1 MIALPIVEDAIIF
14 PRMTDLESP
23 PPQPSLTDDAV
34 GLQSE
39 ARRSS
44 WSSTDAIV
52 YALGVGAGADGRDLR
67 FTTENSA
74 GQEQRALPTMAVVVG
89 QRASVYRMLPRMD
102 WTKVIHA
109 EQTIELFAPLPA
121 QGELSNVARVAEVW
135 DKGTAAMLV
144 TECDADDAETGQL
157 LLRTRWAAFIRGA
170 GGWGGQRGPASD
182 WARPERAPDVVVS
195 ARTSPDQALV
205 YRLSGDRNRLHSDPA
220 FAARAGFDRPI
231 LHGLC
236 TYGFAGRA
244 LLEKVCHGDPDR
256 FGRMHGRFSAPVF
269 PGDELHTAIWTAA
282 DGRAVFETSTQDG
295 SVALTHGE
303 FSVRGSS
310 SHQPAAMPRN

>member
-1 MIALPIVEDAIIF
+1 MPELEP
-14 PRMTDLESP
+14 PR
-23 PPQPSLTDDAV
+23 PQPSLTDDAV

-39 ARRSS
+39 RRRSS

-52 YALGVGAGADGRDLR
+52 YALGVGAGADELR

-74 GQEQRALPTMAVVVG
+74 GHEQRALPTMAVVVG
-89 QRASVYRMLPRMD
+89 QRASVYGMLPRMD

-109 EQTIELFAPLPA
+109 EQTIELFATLPA

-144 TECDADDAETGQL
+144 TECDADDPENGRL
-157 LLRTRWAAFIRGA
+157 MMRTRWAAFIRGA
-170 GGWGGQRGPASD
+170 GGWGGRRGPASD

-195 ARTSPDQALV
+195 ARTRPDQALA

-244 LLEKVCHGDPDR
+244 LLETVCHGDPDR

-269 PGDELHTAIWTAA
+269 PGDELRTAIWTTA
-282 DGRAVFETSTQDG
+282 DGEAVFETSTQDG

-303 FSVRGSS
+303 FSVRGRSTG
-310 SHQPAAMPRN
+310 PAATHHRRSVS